1 MEIEFAD
8 DDLDKLEV
16 DPRFNAGFGPE
27 VVRGFRKALW
37 ALRAAVDQRDL
48 YRGGLR

>member
-27 VVRGFRKALW
+27 V
-37 ALRAAVDQRDL
+37 
-48 YRGGLR
+48 